1 MGPRGHLVCA
11 LTRAFVAVPCGEPLA
26 RELSRRLDASGGRP
40 PARWSAPHTWHLTLQ
55 FLGDWPSARL
65 SALRQALA
73 PLGDLPAADLRPAGL
88 GGFPDLHRPRVLF
101 LQFQDAEPLADLAAR
116 VRQAAGA
123 VWPEG
128 PQDTRPLQ
136 PHLTLARV
144 VQPLEPVQV
153 KALKDIKLDDLPAL
167 GMDRFSLLASTPA
180 AGGFQHTALATFAL
194 RKKGE

>member
-1 MGPRGHLVCA
+1 
-11 LTRAFVAVPCGEPLA
+11 
-26 RELSRRLDASGGRP
+26 
-40 PARWSAPHTWHLTLQ
+40 LQ
-55 FLGDWPSARL
+55 
-65 SALRQALA
+65 QALA
-73 PLGDLPAADLRPAGL
+73 PLGDLPAADLWPIGL

-101 LQFQDAEPLADLAAR
+101 LQFRDAEPLADLAGR

-144 VQPLEPVQV
+144 CEPLESSQI
-153 KALKDIKLDDLPAL
+153 KALKDIKLDDLPVLA
-167 GMDRFSLLASTPA
+167 MDSFSLMSSAPV
-180 AGGFQHTALATFAL
+180 AGVARHTALATFAL

>member
-1 MGPRGHLVCA
+1 MVPPGHLVRA

-26 RELSRRLDASGGRP
+26 RELSRRLDASGGRAP
-40 PARWSAPHTWHLTLQ
+40 VRWTDPLTWHLTLQ
-55 FLGDWPSARL
+55 FLGDWPSTRL
-65 SALRQALA
+65 TALRQDLLSLA
-73 PLGDLPAADLRPAGL
+73 DVSAADLRPNGL

-101 LQFQDAEPLADLAAR
+101 LQFQAAEPLAELAAR
-116 VRQAAGA
+116 VRLTTGA

-144 VQPLEPVQV
+144 RQPLASWQV
-153 KALKDIKLDDLPAL
+153 KALQDIKLDDLPVLA
-167 GMDRFSLLASTPA
+167 MDRFQLMASTLA
-180 AGGFQHTALATFAL
+180 AGGARHAALATFAL